1 MKEVGKRLRALRE
14 SLSQAKLAEL
24 LGITQSSLNRYEN
37 GQSTP
42 TVEVFRKYADFFD
55 ISMDYIGHTEN
66 ALKCKYNG
74 GTPTFGF
81 QIDADKHYQPDPI
94 TAPVVLDIFKM
105 YDTGST
111 MKKIVDHLNGLG
123 VTIVRGKP
131 ADRNSISGN
140 LHNRRYIG
148 KYRYHDIIERLDLSS
163 LGGPDRRFQ
172 AFGLWDRRFFA
183 VCFLRGAKEKGR
195 PCGLPFLRFQG
206 PLQGAGKMPCRQS
219 EERPNRTNSQ
229 GEAQPAAAPSQG
241 LSPASEASW
250 EKMLRQS
257 SSWARKR
264 AAETRIPLPDR
275 KVVKRPLATFQ
286 TTRTV
291 LEAKSSCRV
300 IRRKKPS
307 PPASSTARNKAAD
320 RSIQRVWSRATVTES
335 PSDSRVMARKGPS
348 RILI

>member
-14 SLSQAKLAEL
+14 SLSLSQAKLAEL

-81 QIDADKHYQPDPI
+81 TIDADKHYQPDPM
-94 TAPVVLDIFKM
+94 TAPVVLEIFKM
-105 YDTGST
+105 Y
-111 MKKIVDHLNGLG
+111 
-123 VTIVRGKP
+123 
-131 ADRNSISGN
+131 DRNSISGI
-140 LHNRRYIG
+140 LRNRRYIG
-148 KYRYHDIIERLDLSS
+148 EYRYHDIIERSDLSS

-172 AFGLWDRRFFA
+172 AFGLWDRRFLLC
-183 VCFLRGAKEKGR
+183 VLRGAKEKGR

-241 LSPASEASW
+241 LSPAAEASW
-250 EKMLRQS
+250 EKILRQS